1 MSQLLSK
8 KNFLKNISPAIKNE
22 YYHIDKTQ
30 LIFQSKSR
38 NYVAISFLFIK
49 KICNLFIFLRVF

>member
-22 YYHIDKTQ
+22 YYHIDKT

-49 KICNLFIFLRVF
+49 KNL